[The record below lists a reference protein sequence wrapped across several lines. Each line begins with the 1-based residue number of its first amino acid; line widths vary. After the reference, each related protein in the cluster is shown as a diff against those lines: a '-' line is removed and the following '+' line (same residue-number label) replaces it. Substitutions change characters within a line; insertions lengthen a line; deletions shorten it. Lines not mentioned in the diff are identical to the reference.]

1 MKEITLFY
9 QEGCPHCQNARQ
21 MVEQLTKDNA
31 QYAQVPLKL
40 VEETQEPDLANQY
53 DYFLVPTFYV
63 GQEKLHEGV
72 PTQEAVEAVFAAAL
86 KD

>member
-9 QEGCPHCQNARQ
+9 QEGCPHCQNARKMMEQ
-21 MVEQLTKDNA
+21 IKKAHPEYGQITVKMVDEIK
-31 QYAQVPLKL
+31 
-40 VEETQEPDLANQY
+40 EPGLADQY

>member
-72 PTQEAVEAVFAAAL
+72 PTQEAIEAVFAAAL